1 MSANQL
7 NQVKTREEYKK
18 IKEDERKKTAESTAA
33 PNASKA
39 KSAQKTSKVQ
49 GAQKTSKAES
59 SPKAHTEEVSKKRV
73 RIRLIPIWLR
83 IVLLVLFTGASLIA
97 GAAIGYGVLG
107 GGNAGDVLKES
118 TWTHILDL
126 VEKK

>member
-33 PNASKA
+33 PKA

-49 GAQKTSKAES
+49 SAQKTSKAES

>member
-18 IKEDERKKTAESTAA
+18 IKEDERKKTVESTVA
-33 PNASKA
+33 PKA

-49 GAQKTSKAES
+49 SAQKTSKAES
-59 SPKAHTEEVSKKRV
+59 SSKAHTEEVSKKRV